1 MKPLLTNVPVRMRIL
16 GVLVALSF
24 VNYLLRNNMS
34 VAIESIQQEF
44 HFSEQ
49 DVGWIL
55 GGFNFSYAVF
65 QIPGGLFG
73 EWLGPRRSL
82 AIITA
87 AWGVL
92 TLLTG
97 CVPHIMVASSGGALV
112 ALVVVRFL
120 LGVSNA
126 PMYPILAATVANWF
140 PVGKWAFPNAVSSS
154 ALALGQAAIGPVVT
168 ALVLNFGW
176 RASFFW
182 LAPTG
187 LLAALWWWWY
197 ARDTPRDHA
206 AVLPAELAHIEAKR
220 APEPDKAQSAKAWRK
235 VLVQRDVLLLAAS
248 YFCMNY
254 VFYMFSQWLFLYL
267 VKERHFTLLESGW
280 LYALP
285 FIAGAVLATVGGL
298 SCDWACKRFGPRWGC
313 RLPGAVGM
321 LMVAILLLAGVYA
334 PNPYVAVGL
343 LSLCFGFTQ
352 FTEGSFWQAATFL
365 AGPHTAAAT
374 GVMNTGGNLPG
385 FLAPLIGYML
395 DRFGWV
401 PTLASGSLFA
411 LMSVVLWLMIR
422 ADVPV
427 TTSDGAPQTA

>member
-1 MKPLLTNVPVRMRIL
+1 MKALVPRVPVRVRIL
-16 GVLVALSF
+16 ALIFALSF

-34 VAIESIQQEF
+34 VAIESIQREF

-55 GGFNFSYAVF
+55 GSFNFSYAVF

-73 EWLGPRRSL
+73 DWLGPRRGL
-82 AIITA
+82 TIITVG
-87 AWGVL
+87 WGLL

-97 CVPHIMVASSGGALV
+97 FVPHIMTASASGALI
-112 ALVVVRFL
+112 ALVSVRFL

-126 PMYPILAATVANWF
+126 PTYPIVAGTFANWF
-140 PVGKWAFPNAVSSS
+140 PVGRWAFPNAVSSS
-154 ALALGQAAIGPVVT
+154 GLALGQAAIGPLVT
-168 ALVLNFGW
+168 ILILHFGW
-176 RASFFW
+176 RASFIW
-182 LAPTG
+182 LSPLG
-187 LLAALWWWWY
+187 FLAAAWWWWY
-197 ARDTPRDHA
+197 ARDTPREHR
-206 AVLPAELAHIEAKR
+206 AVDAAELRLIAANR
-220 APEPDKAQSAKAWRK
+220 PAPDESQHLTQAWRK
-235 VLVQRDVLLLAAS
+235 VLGQRDVLLLAVN

-267 VKERHFTLLESGW
+267 VNERGFTVLEGGW

-285 FIAGAVLATVGGL
+285 FLTGAVLATVGGL
-298 SCDWACKRFGPRWGC
+298 VCDWSCKRLGPRWGC

-321 LMVAILLLAGVYA
+321 FLVAVLLVAGASA

-352 FTEGSFWQAATFL
+352 FTEGSYWQACTFV

-385 FLAPLIGYML
+385 FLAPLVGFML
-395 DRFGWV
+395 DRFGWM
-401 PTLASGSLFA
+401 PTLFSGSIFA
-411 LMSVVLWLMIR
+411 LISVVLWLVVRI
-422 ADVPV
+422 VEP
-427 TTSDGAPQTA
+427 SDALPAAPKAV

>member
-1 MKPLLTNVPVRMRIL
+1 LNSTFSRVPVRVRIL
-16 GVLVALSF
+16 ALLFVLSF

-34 VAIESIQQEF
+34 VAIESIQEEF
-44 HFSEQ
+44 HFSSQ

-55 GGFNFSYAVF
+55 GGFNFSYAIF

-87 AWGVL
+87 AWGLL

-97 CVPHIMVASSGGALV
+97 CVPHIMGASAGGAMIALV
-112 ALVVVRFL
+112 AVRFL

-126 PMYPILAATVANWF
+126 PMYPITAATFANWF
-140 PVGKWAFPNAVSSS
+140 PVGRWAFPNAVLSSG
-154 ALALGQAAIGPVVT
+154 LTLGQATIGPLVT
-168 ALVLNFGW
+168 VLIVHFGW
-176 RASFFW
+176 RASFLW
-182 LAPTG
+182 LAPSG
-187 LLAALWWWWY
+187 LLAAAWWWWY
-197 ARDTPRDHA
+197 GRDTPHEHR
-206 AVLPAELAHIEAKR
+206 AVGSAELALIDANRPPADTAEHQR
-220 APEPDKAQSAKAWRK
+220 RAWRR
-235 VLVQRDVLLLAAS
+235 VLSQRDVLLLAAS

-254 VFYMFSQWLFLYL
+254 VFYMFAQWLFLYL
-267 VKERHFTLLESGW
+267 VKERGFTVLEGGW

-298 SCDWACKRFGPRWGC
+298 TCDWTCKRFGPRWGC
-313 RLPGAVGM
+313 RLPGALGM
-321 LMVAILLLAGVYA
+321 LLVAALLLAGASA

-352 FTEGSFWQAATFL
+352 FTEGSFWQASTFV

-374 GVMNTGGNLPG
+374 GVMNTGGNLAG
-385 FLAPLIGYML
+385 FLAPLIGFML
-395 DRFGWV
+395 DRFGWL

-411 LMSVVLWLMIR
+411 LLSVVLWLMVR
-422 ADVPV
+422 VVEPPH
-427 TTSDGAPQTA
+427 G

>member
-1 MKPLLTNVPVRMRIL
+1 LKPLLSSVPVRMRIL
-16 GVLVALSF
+16 AVLVALSF

-34 VAIESIQQEF
+34 VAIESIQEEF
-44 HFSEQ
+44 HFSAQ

-82 AIITA
+82 TIITA
-87 AWGVL
+87 AWGLL

-97 CVPHIMVASSGGALV
+97 CVPHIMAASGGGALV
-112 ALVVVRFL
+112 ALVAVRFL

-140 PVGKWAFPNAVSSS
+140 PVGNWAFPNAVSSS

-168 ALVLNFGW
+168 TLVLHFGW

-187 LLAALWWWWY
+187 LLAAAWWWWY

-206 AVLPAELAHIEAKR
+206 AVQPAELKLIEADR
-220 APEPDKAQSAKAWRK
+220 ASAPAQAESAKAWRR

-254 VFYMFSQWLFLYL
+254 VFYMFAQWLFLYL
-267 VKERHFTLLESGW
+267 VKERGFTVLESGW

-298 SCDWACKRFGPRWGC
+298 TCDWTCKRYGPRWGC

-321 LMVAILLLAGVYA
+321 LMVAIFLLAGVSA

-422 ADVPV
+422 ADVPATALEHAPK
-427 TTSDGAPQTA
+427 TT

>member
-1 MKPLLTNVPVRMRIL
+1 MKAFMPRVPIRVRIL
-16 GVLVALSF
+16 ALIFALSF

-34 VAIESIQQEF
+34 VAIESIQREF

-55 GGFNFSYAVF
+55 GSFNFSYAVF

-73 EWLGPRRSL
+73 DWLGPRRGL
-82 AIITA
+82 TIIA
-87 AWGVL
+87 LGWGLL

-97 CVPHIMVASSGGALV
+97 FVPHVMAASASGALI
-112 ALVVVRFL
+112 ALVGVRFL

-126 PMYPILAATVANWF
+126 PTYPIVAGTFANWF
-140 PVGKWAFPNAVSSS
+140 PVGNWAFPNAVSSS
-154 ALALGQAAIGPVVT
+154 GLALGQAAIGPLVT
-168 ALVLNFGW
+168 VLIVHFGW
-176 RASFFW
+176 RASFIW
-182 LAPTG
+182 LSPLG
-187 LLAALWWWWY
+187 FLAAAWWWWY
-197 ARDTPRDHA
+197 ARDTPREHR
-206 AVLPAELAHIEAKR
+206 AVEAAELRLIDANR
-220 APEPDKAQSAKAWRK
+220 ATPDESQHLAQAWRK
-235 VLVQRDVLLLAAS
+235 VLGQRDVLLLAAN

-267 VKERHFTLLESGW
+267 VNERGFTVLEGGW

-285 FIAGAVLATVGGL
+285 FLTGAVLATVGGL
-298 SCDWACKRFGPRWGC
+298 TCDWTCKRLGPRWGC

-321 LMVAILLLAGVYA
+321 FLVAVLLIAGASA

-352 FTEGSFWQAATFL
+352 FTEGSYWQACTFV

-385 FLAPLIGYML
+385 FLAPLVGFML
-395 DRFGWV
+395 DRFGWM
-401 PTLASGSLFA
+401 PTLLSGSIFA
-411 LMSVVLWLMIR
+411 LISVVLWLVVRI
-422 ADVPV
+422 VEP
-427 TTSDGAPQTA
+427 SDALPAAPKAV